1 MKRKTALLLVL
12 VMIAVAVAGCRNN
25 TKKPANTTDNTKN
38 TTSNKA
44 TQPSDNVTTTEDTQS
59 PLDILQAVWDKYDA
73 DDKFST
79 FGGDQENAVADAPGS
94 IDVTNEDTLLYT
106 HLVPSERFGDI
117 KAAASLM
124 HAMNAN
130 IFSAVV
136 FEMKD
141 SKAADAFA
149 SSMADALKENRWVCG
164 TPDAFFVAIIED
176 RFVVSSYGQDPLD
189 DFEETLR
196 EVYPNAKIA
205 FSGKIGG

>member
-1 MKRKTALLLVL
+1 MALLLVL
-12 VMIAVAVAGCRNN
+12 TMLAVTAVGCGNN
-25 TKKPANTTDNTKN
+25 SKKPASTTDNTQN
-38 TTSNKA
+38 TTSNVA
-44 TQPSDNVTTTEDTQS
+44 TQPSETETKPNQETQS
-59 PLDILQAVWDKYDA
+59 PLGILQAVWDKYDA
-73 DDKFST
+73 DDKFSA

-94 IDVTNEDTLLYT
+94 IDITNEDTLLYT

-130 IFSAVV
+130 IFSVVV

-141 SKAADAFA
+141 SAAAETFA

-164 TPDAFFVAIIED
+164 TPDAFFVATIED

-189 DFEETLR
+189 DFEETLKQ
-196 EVYPNAKIA
+196 VYPDVKIA
-205 FSGKIGG
+205 FGGKIGG

>member
-1 MKRKTALLLVL
+1 
-12 VMIAVAVAGCRNN
+12 MIAVAVAGCRNN
-25 TKKPANTTDNTKN
+25 TKKPANTDNTQN
-38 TTSNKA
+38 TTSNEA
-44 TQPSDNVTTTEDTQS
+44 TQPSDNATTTEDTQS
-59 PLDILQAVWDKYDA
+59 PLDILQAVWDKYDT

-189 DFEETLR
+189 DFEETLKQ
-196 EVYPNAKIA
+196 VYPNAKIA

>member
-1 MKRKTALLLVL
+1 
-12 VMIAVAVAGCRNN
+12 MIAVAVAGCRNN
-25 TKKPANTTDNTKN
+25 TKKPANTDNTQN
-38 TTSNKA
+38 TTSNEA
-44 TQPSDNVTTTEDTQS
+44 TQPSDNATTTEDTQS
-59 PLDILQAVWDKYDA
+59 PLDILQAVWDKYDT

-149 SSMADALKENRWVCG
+149 SSMADALKGNRWVCG

-189 DFEETLR
+189 DFEETLKQ
-196 EVYPNAKIA
+196 VYPNAKIA